1 MSGADKKDAPSAWGL
16 GAHLRRP
23 FVASPDGPSPAGDD
37 NDKGISAQR
46 FLRRGWALFV
56 GSGGVRGVCLARL
69 TRLLFL
75 NAILFFLWVTRDVA
89 ARDLPWLFGYE
100 GGDDGRRFTG
110 EYGDVH
116 RLGGG
121 GAFHMRGSS
130 GMVEV
135 LGSGPQGRNIS
146 GDKVISF
153 NVIMTSNADRP
164 TLQPMLDSILPQLTS
179 DDFFTLIS
187 DADGKH
193 PHTHLTVAES
203 FSVAKCNCT
212 KLLFQ
217 NSRPQG
223 WWGHGSRTRWQKL
236 LPGTYHMNADDDDLF
251 LPKAMGIVRH
261 WVRNLN
267 ATMFVFRMIRRWD
280 ERIELIPPLWVS
292 NASAVRG
299 GTVGTPCVV
308 YRALRDKLPDW
319 TGRYGGD
326 GDFYAGLK
334 KAMNRVVVVNE
345 VIYHV
350 GQREDLTPFIQNL
363 TRGIPAEK
371 EADVLGRRHWRKY
384 NPDAPPQFLPAPQ
397 WAGRFT
403 PEDRAATT
411 GWEPAE
417 AGPVEQW
424 REWVAEQTVWEKL
437 EEARQAD
444 EDRKEAEELA
454 RKRAKLAAEAAKR
467 AKEAAQEKEKGAAD
481 GAGGKAK

>member
-1 MSGADKKDAPSAWGL
+1 MRRPAGHALSAPSRAVAAPADSDADAAEK
-16 GAHLRRP
+16 GAFSLRRL
-23 FVASPDGPSPAGDD
+23 
-37 NDKGISAQR
+37 
-46 FLRRGWALFV
+46 LRRGAAAY
-56 GSGGVRGVCLARL
+56 GSLGLGGVCCARL
-69 TRLLFL
+69 SRLLMLNALLLFL
-75 NAILFFLWVTRDVA
+75 WVSRDVA
-89 ARDLPWLFGYE
+89 AHDLPWLFGYE
-100 GGDDGRRFTG
+100 GGDDARRFTG

-130 GMVEV
+130 GVVDV
-135 LGSGPQGRNIS
+135 LGGGPQGRNIS

-164 TLQPMLDSILPQLTS
+164 TLQPMLDSILPQLTA

-280 ERIELIPPLWVS
+280 ERIELIPPQWVT
-292 NASAVRG
+292 NASSVRG

-334 KAMNRVVVVNE
+334 KAMSRVVVVNE

-371 EADVLGRRHWRKY
+371 EEAVLGRRHWRKY
-384 NPDAPPQFLPAPQ
+384 NPDAPPQFLPAPT

-403 PEDRAATT
+403 PEDRYATT
-411 GWEPAE
+411 GWEPPE

-424 REWVAEQTVWEKL
+424 RAWKAEQDAL
-437 EEARQAD
+437 EALEAARQA
-444 EDRKEAEELA
+444 EEYRKEAARAAAAAAKKAKAAAGLA
-454 RKRAKLAAEAAKR
+454 KGAAAEAGT
-467 AKEAAQEKEKGAAD
+467 QSGT
-481 GAGGKAK
+481 